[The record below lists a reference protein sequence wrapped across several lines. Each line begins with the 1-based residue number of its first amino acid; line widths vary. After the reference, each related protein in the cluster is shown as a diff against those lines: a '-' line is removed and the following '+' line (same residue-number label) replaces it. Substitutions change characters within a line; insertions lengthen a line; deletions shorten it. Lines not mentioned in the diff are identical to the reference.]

1 MAKKSLNYF
10 TEIEIEFSSQIQT
23 YFHSEAS
30 KLDLE
35 EIHSTS
41 PSKFS
46 FWPFTCIGVEVA

>member
-35 EIHSTS
+35 EMHSTS

-46 FWPFTCIGVEVA
+46 SWPFTCIGVEVA